1 MSIFTQ
7 EVKRT
12 WTLKIQGTGQ
22 AKERYDSVQSKLKQ
36 IDPTMKFELES
47 QLENQIDGLISK
59 AEKELKQLVK
69 QPEPTPLA

>member
-7 EVKRT
+7 EVKKT

-22 AKERYDSVQSKLKQ
+22 AKERYDAVQDKLKE

-47 QLENQIDGLISK
+47 QLENQIEALIVK
-59 AEKELKQLVK
+59 AEKELKQLIK
-69 QPEPTPLA
+69 QPESTPVL